1 MLIYFF
7 VSIIFPVTDFTATAA
22 AAGPC
27 VNYTAVAATTMSS
40 GGSARDQ
47 GKNLDNIQ
55 GKNEG
60 ALEKNQLKLNKIS
73 KDELA
78 QRDVFG
84 RTILHIAILYN
95 ETDNLQKLVKNPN
108 FKNILQSLDYENGW
122 NCMHYIIHYKRVQ
135 CFTIL
140 VKYLQGVTLQNLFLP
155 NGPFIELLKCKDRS
169 GLTPIQLMDIKSFD
183 PLYIGTDNEFY
194 FKKDM
199 NRIGK
204 FGTTINGGHNFG
216 NENENENEEEDVD
229 EDENAQHVSKKFNE
243 TKPTK
248 RHHLYV
254 FGSNLN
260 NQLGS
265 GDTKDRIIP
274 SKINNHESFSDV
286 YDNIGA
292 NNLQSFLQTPC
303 FQDINI
309 TKHHS
314 MVLTR
319 KGEIFT
325 AGHGSRGRLG
335 QGNEK
340 NCSTFKKLDIFN
352 DIHGSYKRVV
362 LIATSNNHSLA
373 LTSSNEVFAWGLNS
387 FNQLGVNSS
396 KKVKSYLDDFISSPI
411 LVGGELRKLGEKILG
426 IAVSKIHSVA
436 WSKNQLF
443 SWGLNVGQ
451 MGISCAHGDIEIKL
465 NNESWKGEVQSTPK
479 VTFLRDEIKLVS
491 TSELC
496 TCVVTVMNDIH
507 VYYNYQHYKL
517 PKIKVIKDHHFDIF
531 KPRKL
536 TMAAVVTK
544 VVTRGPDTTM
554 LLLSGGSVLSFSIS
568 NNNNSNNNNS
578 NSNSNSNGN
587 GNNSFVGTANT
598 LDIKNTKYSTVW
610 KPHSNDMIA
619 TDIDVANDGSLVL
632 CTKSGA
638 VYLKPSTVSS
648 TTTAGAVLGGVGS
661 GSLGHRRGSLSAVSL
676 PINFVSKNNKFKKI
690 EGLNRIIKVHCDLK
704 FASFAFVREDII
716 TVPLELAMNDF
727 YDDLKLLSPASE
739 FIAHRKQQQLTEH
752 LCDTYITSFMSSGK
766 DHQLAQLQ
774 SQSLEGFAASS
785 YELCIEDDENLYLE
799 KGYDSFI
806 MVKGTKIPF
815 HKEILKYMSRAFK
828 EMLDEANDLIIGDT
842 FSAQWDYDKSAF
854 LITSKETL
862 PQSVLCFVHSLY
874 DPLFKLERS
883 SVSNVLFDEYMEMC
897 KVFGIKPHND
907 LSGMLFE
914 KQEQEQEQ
922 EESEDEDEDEV
933 KDNEKDKV
941 FSFNDGGD
949 VEFTL
954 QDGSM
959 RAHSFLLAARSAFF
973 ETILSNRWKNSMQ
986 VDTLPK
992 LDFSGVSKKQ
1002 MKILLLHLYGVP
1014 NCDLLNMLGFDSDL
1028 HSNLSLSLSSKSYKD
1043 NHGINANKMNEVD
1056 IINELLELME
1066 IADELLLYQLQ
1077 EMLELAL
1084 CEMIYLDNVLELAV
1098 YADMLK
1104 AWKLFMNCCWYIYN
1118 NLEVLIFDPSMLDV
1132 PSEALSKIE
1141 SQCKVFDTMAVKQF
1155 TNKDEQLQIGK
1166 ETSQDRENK
1175 VNEEKTLASSLQ
1187 SQFII
1192 PSTRLFIE
1200 NLLQFNEIF
1209 MSDRKG
1215 YSSFEPLVD
1224 ARLEVKKVKEPTK
1237 RRKSRKSS
1245 SASSAS
1251 LLAEIKEF
1259 RDNYTWKEIGNKK
1272 ASDPR
1277 LAMLASTSASLRRL
1291 ILDLSFNREK
1301 LSPPVEL
1308 ADRSGKSL
1316 AVKGGVATATAAAT
1330 PAATTTAA
1338 AATTTTTTMMSD
1350 PASFLNSTGSSTSSL
1365 TSVSNAVKTKSTIS
1379 TTPIFNETIW
1389 KPQEPTDAPSP
1400 LLIKP
1405 LASTLDIKPEN
1416 SKQYKPRI
1424 GPHIKLSQK
1433 ERKKLVAASAGKER
1447 ILDKLKPEAISGSS
1461 VAPWANT
1468 SANTSD
1474 DQINTKFPVLGV
1486 ANGSSSGGGSNGSSN
1501 KNKRLPIAISTKRA
1515 TSPNGSK
1522 SPNDPY
1528 SGNILYNSSNSSFSS
1543 VYSTPS
1549 LAEVKAFKAR
1559 DDVFEKKNDTKT
1571 TTKTLSEIKQEQEFE
1586 KWWQEE
1592 SKRVQREMGIVDDT
1606 TLDNKGK
1613 NGSSK
1618 SRNKQLAESEP
1629 CSGSSLKSKSKSK
1642 SQSKSKLQ
1650 LQLKLKLQLKLNSRK
1665 EPGLET
1671 ELEHTFASQP
1681 KSQSRSN
1688 GSFSKQNEKK
1698 KLPVS

>member
-1 MLIYFF
+1 
-7 VSIIFPVTDFTATAA
+7 
-22 AAGPC
+22 
-27 VNYTAVAATTMSS
+27 MSS

-183 PLYIGTDNEFY
+183 PLYIRADNEFC

-216 NENENENEEEDVD
+216 NENENENENEEEDVD

-243 TKPTK
+243 AKSTK

-314 MVLTR
+314 MVLTT

-340 NCSTFKKLDIFN
+340 NCSTFKKLEFFN

-568 NNNNSNNNNS
+568 NNNNSNSNNNG
-578 NSNSNSNGN
+578 NS
-587 GNNSFVGTANT
+587 NNSFIGTANT

-638 VYLKPSTVSS
+638 VYLKPSTASS

-704 FASFAFVREDII
+704 FASFAFVREDIM

-739 FIAHRKQQQLTEH
+739 FIPHRKQQQLTEH
-752 LCDTYITSFMSSGK
+752 LCDTYITSFMNSGK
-766 DHQLAQLQ
+766 DHQRVQLQ
-774 SQSLEGFAASS
+774 SQSLKGFAASS
-785 YELCIEDDENLYLE
+785 YALCLEDDENLYLE

-806 MVKGTKIPF
+806 MVKDTKIPF
-815 HKEILKYMSRAFK
+815 HKDILKYMSRAFK

-914 KQEQEQEQ
+914 KQEQEQ

-1028 HSNLSLSLSSKSYKD
+1028 HLNLTLSLSLSSKSYKD
-1043 NHGINANKMNEVD
+1043 NHGIKANKMNEVD

-1118 NLEVLIFDPSMLDV
+1118 NLEVLVFDSSMLDV
-1132 PSEALSKIE
+1132 PSEVLSKIE

-1166 ETSQDRENK
+1166 ETSQNRENK

-1187 SQFII
+1187 SQFVI
-1192 PSTRLFIE
+1192 PGTRLFVE

-1259 RDNYTWKEIGNKK
+1259 RDNYTWKEIGNNK

-1277 LAMLASTSASLRRL
+1277 LAMLARTSASLRRL
-1291 ILDLSFNREK
+1291 ISDLPFNREK

-1316 AVKGGVATATAAAT
+1316 TVKGGTATATATA
-1330 PAATTTAA
+1330 TAA
-1338 AATTTTTTMMSD
+1338 AATTTTISD
-1350 PASFLNSTGSSTSSL
+1350 PASFLNATGSSTTSL
-1365 TSVSNAVKTKSTIS
+1365 PSVSNAVKTKSTIS

-1468 SANTSD
+1468 SANTSN

-1486 ANGSSSGGGSNGSSN
+1486 ANGSSSGGGNGGSNGGSNGSST
-1501 KNKRLPIAISTKRA
+1501 KNKKLPIAMSTKRA

-1528 SGNILYNSSNSSFSS
+1528 SGNMLYNSSNSSFSS

-1559 DDVFEKKNDTKT
+1559 DDVFERMNDIKT

-1606 TLDNKGK
+1606 TLDHKGK

-1618 SRNKQLAESEP
+1618 SRNKQAAESEP
-1629 CSGSSLKSKSKSK
+1629 NSGSSLKSKSK

-1650 LQLKLKLQLKLNSRK
+1650 LKLQLNSRK
-1665 EPGLET
+1665 EPGLEI
-1671 ELEHTFASQP
+1671 ELEHTFVSQP
-1681 KSQSRSN
+1681 RSQSRSN
-1688 GSFSKQNEKK
+1688 GSFSKQNGEK